1 MNGSRIRCRPIV
13 ALEDFNFIAILPLQA
28 AQRYSVGLAGAASRT
43 HVENSKKFSTASDNS
58 KIERA
63 CDSATTVGVK
73 VVQTTIE
80 RSLYSTVPSIEHLEF
95 ITQRLERVCSFVEI
109 RNRCDE
115 LK

>member
-1 MNGSRIRCRPIV
+1 MNGSRVRCRPIV

-43 HVENSKKFSTASDNS
+43 HVENSKVFNASDNS

-63 CDSATTVGVK
+63 CDSAKTVGVK

-95 ITQRLERVCSFVEI
+95 FTQRLERVCSFVEI